1 MAHRSGSDGRRHD
14 GLVQQPSWCLG
25 DRIIRSAGRN
35 SGSIEITLPVR
46 LMVLQ
51 GVMCR
56 IELRDGIA
64 AEVVLHPDFDAL
76 LPVFDAIWKLLGQS
90 LKTMDDIGEFW
101 EGDYV
106 LGLFPETPQSGRP
119 ILAYAD
125 ALAIQASFSGD
136 DQGRTGTIRPVP
148 EAFAR
153 IIESLATVVGLRLG
167 LSAQTAAMFG
177 SQLAYTASGVA
188 TGIID
193 AFARGWILDDSAEVG
208 WCRDR
213 PWAVETW
220 IAARPRIE
228 SILDRCAAW
237 DKEPGLFA
245 AQRKL
250 WYQARRLETRHSARL

>member
-1 MAHRSGSDGRRHD
+1 MVHRSGSDGPRHA
-14 GLVQQPSWCLG
+14 GMEQQQSWRLG
-25 DRIIRSAGRN
+25 DRIVRSAGRS

-56 IELRDGIA
+56 VELRDGIA
-64 AEVVLHPDFDAL
+64 AEVVLHPDFSPL
-76 LPVFDAIWKLLGQS
+76 LPIFDTVWSLLGQS
-90 LKTMDDIGEFW
+90 LKTIDEIGEFW

-125 ALAIQASFSGD
+125 ALAIQHSFNGG
-136 DQGRTGTIRPVP
+136 DQGETGTIRPVP

-153 IIESLATVVGLRLG
+153 IIESLATVVGMRFG
-167 LSAQTAAMFG
+167 LSAQTAVMFG
-177 SQLAYTASGVA
+177 NQLAYDASSVA
-188 TGIID
+188 LGTVD

-213 PWAVETW
+213 PWAEETW
-220 IAARPRIE
+220 IAAQPRIE

-250 WYQARRLETRHSARL
+250 WYQARRLETRHSAQV

>member
-1 MAHRSGSDGRRHD
+1 MAHRSGSDGRRVD
-14 GLVQQPSWCLG
+14 GLDQQPSRCLG

-64 AEVVLHPDFDAL
+64 VEVVLHPDFNAL
-76 LPVFDAIWKLLGQS
+76 LPVFDAAWSLLAQS
-90 LKTMDDIGEFW
+90 LKTVDDIGEFW

-106 LGLFPETPQSGRP
+106 LGLFPETQQSDRP

-125 ALAIQASFSGD
+125 ALAVQCSYNGD
-136 DQGRTGTIRPVP
+136 DQGKPGTIRPVL
-148 EAFAR
+148 EAFSR

-177 SQLAYTASGVA
+177 NQLAFAASGAA

-193 AFARGWILDDSAEVG
+193 AFARGSILDASAEVG

-213 PWAVETW
+213 PWAEETW
-220 IAARPRIE
+220 ITAQPRIE
-228 SILDRCAAW
+228 SILDRCVAW

-245 AQRKL
+245 AQRQL
-250 WYQARRLETRHSARL
+250 WYQARRLETRHSAQV

>member
-1 MAHRSGSDGRRHD
+1 MVHRSGSDGRSD
-14 GLVQQPSWCLG
+14 EGLDQQPSRCLG

-51 GVMCR
+51 GVKCR

-64 AEVVLHPDFDAL
+64 AEVVLHPDFNAL
-76 LPVFDAIWKLLGQS
+76 LPVFDAVWRLLGHS
-90 LKTMDDIGEFW
+90 LKPVDDIGEFW

-125 ALAIQASFSGD
+125 ALAVQSSYSGD
-136 DQGRTGTIRPVP
+136 DQGKTDTIRPVP

-167 LSAQTAAMFG
+167 LSAQMAAMFG
-177 SQLAYTASGVA
+177 NQLAFASSGVA

-193 AFARGWILDDSAEVG
+193 AFARGSILDASAEIG

-213 PWAVETW
+213 PWAQETW

-228 SILDRCAAW
+228 SMLERCAAW
-237 DKEPGLFA
+237 DKDPGLFA
-245 AQRKL
+245 AQRQL
-250 WYQARRLETRHSARL
+250 WYQARRLETRHSARV